1 MEIGLPE
8 GRDEHGIPN
17 AHDAQGVSKATAR
30 RLHTPAPMD
39 CCGFIADTV
48 IILSLKSLLFRRC
61 SAAVMPL
68 LARCFAPLFRPR
80 NQHKTKQSQ

>member
-17 AHDAQGVSKATAR
+17 AHDAQGVSKAAAR

-61 SAAVMPL
+61 YAAVSPL
-68 LARCFAPLFRPR
+68 LCAAVSPKKPAQ
-80 NQHKTKQSQ
+80 NQAIAIS